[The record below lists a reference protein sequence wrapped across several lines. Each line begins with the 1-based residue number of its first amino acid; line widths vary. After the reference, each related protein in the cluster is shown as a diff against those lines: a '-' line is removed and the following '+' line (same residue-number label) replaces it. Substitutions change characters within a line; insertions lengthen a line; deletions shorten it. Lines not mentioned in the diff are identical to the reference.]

1 VNIADTTFADDDTIV
16 LVDSAAGV
24 RRFAFLLAFGGLA
37 CVVYGT
43 TRGLIS
49 LQSLG
54 AAALVGAALMWSRR
68 LWWHNS
74 VILNPAGLC
83 VLRRRRVI
91 ALIPADAIREVIL
104 AEAPSGSL
112 QLRLRYDTKAV
123 PEPPPEI
130 RDFADTRRALGRAT
144 PADVI
149 PLGRVG
155 SDPAA
160 LTLQKTF
167 RIHRLVD
174 DRGLGEW
181 RQIDER

>member
-1 VNIADTTFADDDTIV
+1 VNTADTTFADDDTIA
-16 LVDSAAGV
+16 LVDSAAGD

-43 TRGLIS
+43 TRGLLS
-49 LQSLG
+49 VQSLG
-54 AAALVGAALMWSRR
+54 AAALVGAALVWSRR
-68 LWWHNS
+68 LWWHHN
-74 VILNPAGLC
+74 VVLNPAGLC
-83 VLRRRRVI
+83 VLRRRRVT
-91 ALIPADAIREVIL
+91 AMIPAEAIREVIL
-104 AEAPSGSL
+104 VEAPSGSFA
-112 QLRLRYDTKAV
+112 LRLRYDTTAV
-123 PEPPPEI
+123 PELPPEI
-130 RDFADTRRALGRAT
+130 RDFADTRRTLGRAT

-167 RIHRLVD
+167 RIRRLVD